1 MFLAG
6 FHSTRQE
13 NDFKGGFIV
22 TISNFFKRT
31 AAALFAAAMVIYPCG
46 QQADAASMGLRYS
59 LSNSQPTMGD
69 DDFVK
74 TMHYIDQEC
83 FDEQLFSTDT
93 TFYVKYSGI
102 KDGGTAP
109 SGAKIYVVP
118 WGYIEQRDGAWDNDY
133 WSLAL
138 YQEDATHWQYTIV
151 QDYADY
157 KSNAFGDFYWY
168 RGDADVLITEYNP
181 YRTDQA
187 SKFYTVGTS
196 NFSGEVIRALQ
207 AYLNGTTL
215 EFFDEGIMLRDYPR
229 EAYMHY

>member
-1 MFLAG
+1 M
-6 FHSTRQE
+6 
-13 NDFKGGFIV
+13 I
-22 TISNFFKRT
+22 ISNFFKRT
-31 AAALFAAAMVIYPCG
+31 AASLFAIAMMVYPCC
-46 QQADAASMGLRYS
+46 QPADAASMGLRYS

-69 DDFVK
+69 DGFVK
-74 TMHYIDQEC
+74 TMHYVDQEC

-102 KDGGTAP
+102 KEGGTSP
-109 SGAKIYVVP
+109 SGATIYVVP
-118 WGYIEQRDGAWDNDY
+118 WGYIEQREGAWDNDY

-138 YQEDATHWQYTIV
+138 YQEDDTHWQYAII

-157 KSNAFGDFYWY
+157 KSNAFDDLHWY
-168 RGDADVLITEYNP
+168 RGAADVLITEYNP
-181 YRTDQA
+181 YRTDEA
-187 SKFYTVGTS
+187 SKFYTVATS